1 MRFLIFNAVV
11 ALALLYLFNGDGGP
25 EDKAKAALGSVKTF
39 AAKAV
44 DEARGRLDKPK
55 PPARK
60 AAASKPVPKPVPET
74 KPEPVA
80 EPAPPAPVERHA
92 EVLPPP
98 APAPMPSV
106 PSAPVETVTV
116 AGLDEPAAPPPE
128 PEVAKRRAEV
138 LADSTEP
145 ADTGDRAV
153 EIGGDGL
160 LMSVDERRKAL
171 LRLAEDMEL
180 FSVGVTGR

>member
-11 ALALLYLFNGDGGP
+11 ALALLYLFTGDRGP
-25 EDKAKAALGSVKTF
+25 EEKAKVALGSVKTF
-39 AAKAV
+39 ASKAV
-44 DEARGRLDKPK
+44 DDVRQRLDEPK
-55 PPARK
+55 ALVRK
-60 AAASKPVPKPVPET
+60 AAAPKPAPKPVPEK

-80 EPAPPAPVERHA
+80 KPAPPTPVERQA

-116 AGLDEPAAPPPE
+116 AKIDTPEPA

-138 LADSTEP
+138 LAESAPP
-145 ADTGDRAV
+145 ADTDNRAV
-153 EIGGDGL
+153 EIGGGH
-160 LMSVDERRKAL
+160 LMSPEDRRKAL